1 MLKTMKELLRSK
13 NTCVLATCAAN
24 VPHCSLMAYTVSDD
38 VGEILLATHTGTR
51 KFRNISDNPTVSLLI
66 DAREEASRSAAWA
79 LTVEGECTWT
89 GDDDRAGHARSRL
102 LAVHPR
108 LEAFLAHPDAVILTV
123 KITSF
128 LLLRGLTD
136 ATYCRIEP

>member
-1 MLKTMKELLRSK
+1 MLSTMKELLRSK

-24 VPHCSLMAYTVSDD
+24 VPHCSLMAYAVSDD
-38 VGEILLATHTGTR
+38 ASEILLATHTTTR

-66 DAREEASRSAAWA
+66 DAREEASRSEAWA
-79 LTVEGECTWT
+79 LTVDGECTSI
-89 GDDDRAGHARSRL
+89 GDDKRAGHARARL
-102 LAVHPR
+102 LAVHPT

-123 KITSF
+123 KIASF